1 MTVVGLLLLVTGAGL
16 VVAEAHLPSHGALGV
31 AGISALLAGA
41 IFAIAG
47 AGAGLAVAIPI
58 AAILAASAAAG
69 LAFVARK
76 AVSARHGSIRAG
88 SEALVG
94 RVGVLQ
100 SWSDTEGRVF
110 VEGCLWRA
118 RPSWP
123 DEDRPGLHEGD
134 RVVVERVTG
143 LTLAVRPAEEWE
155 VLS

>member
-1 MTVVGLLLLVTGAGL
+1 MTVVGLLLLVMGAGL

-31 AGISALLAGA
+31 AGVSALLAGA

-47 AGAGLAVAIPI
+47 VGAGLAVAIPI
-58 AAILAASAAAG
+58 AAILAAGAAAG
-69 LAFVARK
+69 LGFVASKTVTARRG
-76 AVSARHGSIRAG
+76 AVRSGA
-88 SEALVG
+88 EALVG

-100 SWSDTEGRVF
+100 SWSDAEGRVF

-123 DEDRPGLHEGD
+123 EEAALHEGD
-134 RVVVERVTG
+134 HVVVERVSG

>member
-1 MTVVGLLLLVTGAGL
+1 MTVVGLLLLVMGAGL

-58 AAILAASAAAG
+58 AAILAAGATAG
-69 LAFVARK
+69 LAFVASKTMTARRG
-76 AVSARHGSIRAG
+76 AVRSG

-100 SWSDTEGRVF
+100 SWSNTEGRVF
-110 VEGCLWRA
+110 VEGSLWRA

-123 DEDRPGLHEGD
+123 EDAALHEGD
-134 RVVVERVTG
+134 RVVVERVSG

>member
-31 AGISALLAGA
+31 AGVTALVAGA

-58 AAILAASAAAG
+58 AAILAAASTG
-69 LAFVARK
+69 LLAVVARK
-76 AVSARHGSIRAG
+76 AVTARHGRVRAG

-94 RVGVLQ
+94 RIGVLQ
-100 SWSDTEGRVF
+100 SWSETEGCVF
-110 VEGCLWRA
+110 LEGSLWRA

-123 DEDRPGLHEGD
+123 DEERNGLHEGD
-134 RVVVERVTG
+134 RVVVERVSG